1 MAKLALDPSHPA
13 WRLGNL
19 LDVRP
24 AEDFRAG
31 HADGAWN
38 LPWPPLGWEP
48 AAFPAFMLPPR
59 HEPLLVFAPTPA
71 VARAAT
77 AFLRA
82 GGRADVDAC
91 LLAGP
96 GELPPELRRAGDGRP
111 GLWKPPAFL
120 AEHAG
125 LLPPPAAGPVL
136 DLGCGCGRAAV
147 WLACRGHDVT
157 GVDILPD
164 ALALGKRLADA
175 AGARVT
181 FLCRDLRDSAQVPAG
196 PWAAILALRFLERPL
211 LARLDSLLSP
221 GGVAVVRTFR
231 DEPAGAG
238 GPPRRAPAGRSRRP
252 GRHQLR
258 GGELRRLFP
267 DPPFETLVLRE
278 DTDPDGRPA
287 AGLVAR
293 RRPRA
298 PGPEP

>member
-1 MAKLALDPSHPA
+1 MAELALDRGHPA

-38 LPWPPLGWEP
+38 LPWPAQGWEP
-48 AAFPAFMLPPR
+48 AAFPAFLLPPR

-71 VARAAT
+71 VAQAAT
-77 AFLRA
+77 AFLHA
-82 GGRADVDAC
+82 GGRADVGAC

-96 GELPPELRRAGDGRP
+96 GDLPPEIRRAGDGRR

-164 ALALGKRLADA
+164 ALALGRRLADA

-181 FLCRDLRDSAQVPAG
+181 FLHGDLRDPAQVPAG
-196 PWAAILALRFLERPL
+196 PWAAVLALRFLERPL
-211 LARLDSLLSP
+211 LARLDRLLPP
-221 GGVAVVRTFR
+221 GGVVVIRTFR
-231 DEPAGAG
+231 DEPTAAG
-238 GPPRRAPAGRSRRP
+238 GPARPAPAGKPRRP

-258 GGELRRLFP
+258 CGELRRLVP
-267 DPPFETLVLRE
+267 DPPFETLVQRE
-278 DTDPDGRPA
+278 DVDPDGRPA

-293 RRPRA
+293 RRP
-298 PGPEP
+298 